1 MAFPFLFIALAF
13 STGIL
18 FASLTGLSA
27 DSFLPFFAGTLLL
40 AWILYWIKK
49 HTAAFIVLLLTIGLA
64 GSLLYSFSLQQ
75 YRDNTLRTF
84 KPDSY
89 VDITG
94 ILYRSP
100 VRGMNRDYLFIH
112 TQNIQGQNREDSLR
126 GRLRI
131 SVAHSDGTAA
141 VRRLLPGDRV
151 RISAKLSDSPG
162 FRNFDG
168 SSADRA
174 REIQGIHANA
184 YTKSPLLVEKLQDGS
199 ALSPIRWI
207 GLLRRAL
214 QDRIQKIYPGLD
226 QNSVSKHGSVVE
238 ALLLGARDRI
248 PAPFLLRLQDSG
260 LFHLFAI
267 SGAHIGIL
275 SFMLFWLF
283 RLVRIPHRS
292 SYVILLFFLIFYAFL
307 VEGRPSV
314 LRATTMACAYLLG
327 KIFWKDINLLNTLSI
342 SAFFLLLLNPMNLFS
357 LGFQLTFCATLSI
370 ILFYPRVMKYL
381 PSIPLRISELFA
393 LSFTAQIGVL
403 PLIAQAFN
411 RVTISS
417 ILLNIAAIPLVGVIM
432 GGGYLLLILGFLSL
446 EIAKTAGSGLG
457 FLIDLMGHITSIP
470 EHITFLSIRVPTPS
484 IWIIL
489 GFYVSVLL
497 FLLPRKFKFQ
507 RFCSILC
514 FTGFFLLLILHPFR
528 DKPERLRLTF
538 LDVGQG
544 ESILVEFPNRSGTI
558 MLIDGGGFPQ
568 GDYDVGE
575 RVVSRFLWNKGIKRI
590 DYMVLSH
597 AHPDHLLGLISVAR
611 NFSIREFWEARHP
624 DSLEAYSNL
633 VSTLSPTTMKK
644 LALRGFDKEISGVRL
659 QIHHPSPSP
668 FPDEEVHNDHSI
680 VLRIQYGQ
688 TSFLLTGDIG
698 QESEERL
705 TQSNGELKSLVL
717 KSPHHGSRTSSTE
730 GFLEVVS
737 PVIVVISVGHNNLY
751 GHPAP
756 EILTRYENSGAS
768 VYRTDQHGAIEIS
781 SDGNTLSIRTA
792 VD

>member
-1 MAFPFLFIALAF
+1 MAFPFLFISLAL
-13 STGIL
+13 SSGIL
-18 FASLTGLSA
+18 FASLTGFSA
-27 DSFLPFFAGTLLL
+27 DSFIPFFAGTLLL
-40 AWILYWIKK
+40 VWILYWIKK
-49 HTAAFIVLLLTIGLA
+49 YTAAFAVLLLTISLG
-64 GSLLYSFSLQQ
+64 GSFLYSFSLQQ

-84 KPDSY
+84 RPDSY

-94 ILYRSP
+94 TLYRSP
-100 VRGMNRDYLFIH
+100 VRGVNRDYLFIQS
-112 TQNIQGQNREDSLR
+112 QNIRGQNREDSLR

-131 SVAHSDGTAA
+131 SVEHSDGTAV
-141 VRRLLPGDRV
+141 VRRLLPGDRI

-168 SSADRA
+168 SPSDRA
-174 REIQGIHANA
+174 REIQGIHANG
-184 YTKSPLLVEKLQDGS
+184 YTKSPLLVEKLADGS
-199 ALSPIRWI
+199 ALSPLRWI
-207 GLLRRAL
+207 GLLRRTL

-226 QNSVSKHGSVVE
+226 RDSISKHGSVVE

-248 PAPFLLRLQDSG
+248 PAPFLQKLQDSG

-275 SFMLFWLF
+275 SFMLFWLL
-283 RLVRIPHRS
+283 RLVQIPHRM
-292 SYVILLFFLIFYAFL
+292 SYTILLFFLIFYAFL

-327 KIFWKDINLLNTLSI
+327 KIFWKDTNLLNTLSI

-381 PSIPLRISELFA
+381 PSIPLRISELLA
-393 LSFTAQIGVL
+393 LSFTAQIGVM
-403 PLIAQAFN
+403 PLVAQAFN
-411 RVTISS
+411 RVTFSS

-432 GGGYLLLILGFLSL
+432 GGGYLLLVMGFLSM
-446 EIAKTAGSGLG
+446 EIAKIAGSGLG
-457 FLIDLMGHITSIP
+457 LLIDLMEHISSIP
-470 EHITFLSIRVPTPS
+470 EHISFLSIRVPTPS
-484 IWIIL
+484 TWILL

-507 RFCSILC
+507 RICSILC
-514 FTGFFLLLILHPFR
+514 FTVFFLILILHPFR
-528 DKPERLRLTF
+528 DKPEHLRMTL

-544 ESILVEFPNRSGTI
+544 ESILVEFPNRSGTT
-558 MLIDGGGFPQ
+558 MLIDGGGFPR

-575 RVVSRFLWNKGIKRI
+575 RVVSRFLWNKGIKHI
-590 DYMVLSH
+590 DYLVLTH

-611 NFSIREFWEARHP
+611 NFSIGEFWEARQP
-624 DSLEAYSNL
+624 RNLEAYSNL
-633 VSTLSPTTMKK
+633 VSTLSPTTLKK
-644 LALRGFDKEISGVRL
+644 LVLSGLNENISGVRL
-659 QIHHPSPSP
+659 QVHHPSFSS
-668 FPDEEVHNDHSI
+668 FEDDKVLNDHSI
-680 VLRIQYGQ
+680 VLDIQYGQ

-698 QESEERL
+698 KEIEERL
-705 TQSNGELKSLVL
+705 TQSNGEMKSQVL

-730 GFLEVVS
+730 GFLEAVS
-737 PVIVVISVGHNNLY
+737 PEIIIISVGYNNLY

-756 EILTRYENSGAS
+756 EILKRYEKRGAS
-768 VYRTDQHGAIEIS
+768 VYRTDRHGAIEIS
-781 SDGNTLSIRTA
+781 SDGNSLSIRTA